1 MTRPL
6 RCFQPSVND
15 LDKKTLLSAG
25 QVGHLMGGPLRAV
38 ELIETKYDY
47 YLRVLNDTGRNLEHG
62 AVKWELVSNGGHI
75 LHTGQIAGVFKNG
88 ESKLL
93 VAGPSKNSLGD
104 TFTLKFDHH
113 VFRNIAASSS
123 STGEPAF
130 IPTYILRR

>member
-1 MTRPL
+1 
-6 RCFQPSVND
+6 
-15 LDKKTLLSAG
+15 
-25 QVGHLMGGPLRAV
+25 
-38 ELIETKYDY
+38 
-47 YLRVLNDTGRNLEHG
+47 
-62 AVKWELVSNGGHI
+62 
-75 LHTGQIAGVFKNG
+75 
-88 ESKLL
+88 